1 MIKDI
6 INYFICKIKKHN
18 MVDAGSCPF
27 TGKTY
32 MGCLRCEDNSPKM
45 KKKIIILI
53 LTLISASRCF
63 FFVFC
68 FKIKQII

>member
-6 INYFICKIKKHN
+6 INYFICKIKKHD

-32 MGCLRCEDNSPKM
+32 SGCLRCGGTIEKW
-45 KKKIIILI
+45 KK
-53 LTLISASRCF
+53 R
-63 FFVFC
+63 
-68 FKIKQII
+68 

>member
-1 MIKDI
+1 MIKNI

-32 MGCLRCEDNSPKM
+32 MGCLRCGGTVAK
-45 KKKIIILI
+45 
-53 LTLISASRCF
+53 
-63 FFVFC
+63 
-68 FKIKQII
+68 